1 MIIAVK
7 EDKRGSFWELYNKK
21 VALQKARGQAKSS
34 SDLRLRYKYVVIS
47 NDTVSTNDIILH

>member
-7 EDKRGSFWELYNKK
+7 EDKRGSFWELYNTK
-21 VALQKARGQAKSS
+21 VALQKARRQVKSS

>member
-7 EDKRGSFWELYNKK
+7 EDKRGSFWELYNTK
-21 VALQKARGQAKSS
+21 VALQNARGQVKSS

>member
-34 SDLRLRYKYVVIS
+34 SDLRLRYKYVEIS